1 MIKTRS
7 LIFTLLLLLFGRLQ
21 AQQPIASGTGSST
34 NITFVVRNESTG
46 FAVPGAVVRV
56 TAPNG
61 KTSTLTTAANGKL
74 LFTAVNG
81 KYLFTITANGYDP
94 IETYFA
100 SGEETNIEANIN
112 LDAAGNNAP
121 PLLEQQLRA
130 TVNQAIISG
139 YVRDA
144 ETNKPLPGVQASAG
158 GKTVITDSKGF
169 FSIPLSAAATI
180 AEGAVPEKATIRFT
194 KAGYAPHSIQNF
206 YLIPDTYTMKV
217 AMSPSNNARAQQ
229 VTEETETRKH
239 GLFDRKETAGQ
250 PPYNETA
257 EPQARTESIMAVAV
271 PTSIRVGTSCNC
283 TNCSRVQV
291 MSLEKYVQ
299 TGLNDEWISS
309 WGAASL
315 RAGAVAY
322 RTYGAYYVKHPVKS
336 NFDIAATTCNQV
348 WDSDGSS
355 SCTSAANATAKVVLI
370 KNGAIYR
377 AEYSAENNNAGCGNG
392 YSGTRSTW
400 PCIKDERC
408 AGRATSGH
416 GRGMCQWGSSFW
428 ARDKTYTWIL
438 NHYYNPGG
446 VTIQTP
452 ASLAATS
459 EFEEKEGSSDW
470 SNRINAADE
479 ELKITPNPITGSSV
493 TIEYKLDDVSQSASI
508 VITNNYGNVAQQ
520 RSVVLQQGIN
530 HLTISAG
537 GLKTGIYN
545 ITIHLNATGKAISKK
560 LIVVK

>member
-1 MIKTRS
+1 MLKTR
-7 LIFTLLLLLFGRLQ
+7 LLLFAILLLFGRLQ
-21 AQQPIASGTGSST
+21 AQQPTGSGAGSSA

-46 FAVPGAVVRV
+46 FAVPGAVVQV

-61 KTSTLTTAANGKL
+61 KTSKLTTAANGKL

-112 LDAAGNNAP
+112 LDPVGNNAP
-121 PLLEQQLRA
+121 PVSEQQLR
-130 TVNQAIISG
+130 TNVNQAIISG

-144 ETNKPLPGVQASAG
+144 AANQPLAGVQASAG

-169 FSIPLSAAATI
+169 FSIQLSAASTI
-180 AEGAVPEKATIRFT
+180 ADGAVPEKATIRFT

-206 YLIPDTYTMKV
+206 YLIPDTYTLKV
-217 AMSPSNNARAQQ
+217 AMSPANNVRAQQ
-229 VTEETETRKH
+229 VTEETEIQEH
-239 GLFDRKETAGQ
+239 GLFDRKETDEQ
-250 PPYNETA
+250 LRYNETA
-257 EPQARTESIMAVAV
+257 EPQARVEGIMAITV
-271 PTSIRVGTSCNC
+271 PASIRVGTHCSC
-283 TNCSRVQV
+283 TSCSSVQV

-299 TGLNDEWISS
+299 TGLNDEWIAS

-322 RTYGAYYVKHPVKS
+322 RSYGAYYVKHPVKS

-348 WDSDGSS
+348 WDGDGSS

-370 KNGAIYR
+370 KSGAIYR

-392 YSGTRSTW
+392 YSGTRTTW

-438 NHYYNPGG
+438 NHYYQPGG
-446 VTIQTP
+446 VSIQTP
-452 ASLAATS
+452 ASVATTT
-459 EFEEKEGSSDW
+459 EFEEKEGSASDDRTTDA
-470 SNRINAADE
+470 NGA
-479 ELKITPNPITGSSV
+479 LKVTPNPVTGSSV
-493 TIEYKLDDVSQSASI
+493 TIEYKLDVVSQPASI
-508 VITNNYGNVAQQ
+508 VVTNNYGNVVQQ
-520 RSVVLQQGIN
+520 RSVILQQGVN
-530 HLTISAG
+530 RLTIPTG
-537 GLKTGIYN
+537 GFKTGIYN
-545 ITIHLNATGKAISKK
+545 ITIRLSATGKSKSSK

>member
-1 MIKTRS
+1 MIKTR
-7 LIFTLLLLLFGRLQ
+7 LLLFALLLLLFGSSQ
-21 AQQPIASGTGSST
+21 AQQSTASEAGSST

-46 FAVPGAVVRV
+46 FAVPGAVVQV

-81 KYLFTITANGYDP
+81 KYTFAITASGYDP

-112 LDAAGNNAP
+112 LDPAGDNAP
-121 PLLEQQLRA
+121 LISEQQLRA
-130 TVNQAIISG
+130 NTNQSIISG

-144 ETNKPLPGVQASAG
+144 EVNTPLAGVQVSAG
-158 GKTVITDSKGF
+158 GKTAITDREGF
-169 FSIPLSAAATI
+169 FSIQLPAAATI
-180 AEGAVPEKATIRFT
+180 AEGTVPEKATIRFT

-206 YLIPDTYTMKV
+206 YLIPDTYTLKV
-217 AMSPSNNARAQQ
+217 AMSAANNVRVQQ
-229 VTEETETRKH
+229 VTEETETREH
-239 GLFDRKETAGQ
+239 GLFDRKETDDQ
-250 PPYNETA
+250 LRYNETA
-257 EPQARTESIMAVAV
+257 VPQARVEGIMAVTV
-271 PTSIRVGTSCNC
+271 PTSIRVGTHCNC
-283 TNCSRVQV
+283 TSCSSVQV

-299 TGLNDEWISS
+299 TGLNDEWIAS

-370 KNGAIYR
+370 KSGAIYR

-408 AGRATSGH
+408 AGRTTNGH

-446 VTIQTP
+446 VSIQTP
-452 ASLAATS
+452 ASIATTT
-459 EFEEKEGSSDW
+459 EFDEKEESTDGDNRMPHADGS
-470 SNRINAADE
+470 
-479 ELKITPNPITGSSV
+479 LKVTPNPVSGSPV
-493 TIEYKLDDVSQSASI
+493 TIEYTLDDVSQSASI
-508 VITNNYGNVAQQ
+508 VITSNYGNVAQQ
-520 RSVVLQQGIN
+520 RSVVLQQGLN
-530 HLTISAG
+530 RLTIPAS
-537 GLKTGIYN
+537 GLKAGIYN
-545 ITIHLNATGKAISKK
+545 ITIRLSVTGKSESKK
-560 LIVVK
+560 VIIVK